1 MKKWVI
7 RFLLLTLLLA
17 GCRPDTAPD
26 TVIHVTPVPSP
37 AAVTAVPPRDTS
49 LPATPVPT
57 EMPTPEPTE
66 EPTPSPTPEPTL
78 EERIRAYISSMTVEE
93 KVGQLCMFGFS
104 GTKSVSSEFSQI
116 MRDYHI
122 GSVILYGQ
130 NIARGNSDGGFKQCL
145 ELTDSIRAA
154 SESAIPLLISTDVEG
169 GTVTRFKWKKSLESG
184 RTLGKKMDTERAKN
198 EFLYIGEGLLSAGIN
213 VDLAP
218 VLDVSKD
225 PDSHF
230 MGKRIISSDENT
242 VSEIGAACVDGLHE
256 AGVLSIVKHFPGH
269 GSTNTDSHDT
279 TPKVSKSYD
288 SLRSYDFVPFRNVL
302 RYGADGV
309 MVSHILFESIDS
321 DHIASQSSVV
331 IGELLRGEYEFDGIV
346 MSDDFRMAGLRNR
359 TSLDKAAVRF
369 LLAGG
374 DLILCGANHEYQKKI
389 LTGIYNA
396 LQDGTLTEER
406 IDESV
411 YRILSAKLLVTDW
424 SV

>member
-1 MKKWVI
+1 MRKWVI
-7 RFLLLTLLLA
+7 GFLLLALLLS
-17 GCRPDTAPD
+17 GCTPDNTSD
-26 TVIHVTPVPSP
+26 TIVFQTPVPVQ
-37 AAVTAVPPRDTS
+37 AEVTSVFATDTPV
-49 LPATPVPT
+49 PATPVPT
-57 EMPTPEPTE
+57 PEPTPVPTE

-78 EERIRAYISSMTVEE
+78 EERLYAYISTMTVEE
-93 KVGQLCMFGFS
+93 KIGQLCMFGFS
-104 GTKSVSSEFSQI
+104 GTKTVSSEFAKI

-122 GSVILYGQ
+122 GCVILYGQ
-130 NIARGNSDGGFKQCL
+130 NISRGNSDGGFKQCL
-145 ELTDSIRAA
+145 ALTDSVREANG
-154 SESAIPLLISTDVEG
+154 SEIPLLISTDVEG

-184 RTLGKKMDTERAKN
+184 RTLGKKKDTERARN
-198 EFLYIGEGLLSAGIN
+198 QFVYIGEGLLSAGIN

-230 MGKRIISSDENT
+230 MGRRIISSDEDI

-269 GSTNTDSHDT
+269 GSTNTDSHDA
-279 TPKVSKSYD
+279 TPVVSKSYD
-288 SLRSYDFVPFRNVL
+288 SLRSYDLVPFRNVL

-321 DHIASQSSVV
+321 DHIASQSSIV
-331 IGELLRGEYEFDGIV
+331 IGDLLRGEYGFEGIV

-374 DLILCGANHEYQKKI
+374 DLILCGANHEYQRKI
-389 LTGIYNA
+389 LSGLYDAVT
-396 LQDGTLTEER
+396 DGTLTEQR

-411 YRILSAKLLVTDW
+411 FRILSAKLSVTDW
-424 SV
+424 SI